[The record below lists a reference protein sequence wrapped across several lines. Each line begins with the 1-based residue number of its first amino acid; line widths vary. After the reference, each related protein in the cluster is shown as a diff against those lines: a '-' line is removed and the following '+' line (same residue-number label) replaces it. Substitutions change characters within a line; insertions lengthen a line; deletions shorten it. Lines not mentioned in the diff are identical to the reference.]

1 MQLNIKEQQILQYAM
16 EHGIIDLT
24 DVSADVEKMKKQ
36 EILKKYHY
44 WQGSDG
50 RFYFK
55 YRDSE
60 SGRKKK
66 ISRASEEAIQE
77 VILKF
82 HAETAEKHT
91 LVTVFDEWMNDKIS
105 CGELQ
110 ESSIIKYKNN
120 AKRFFAVDEDF
131 SNADV
136 KTMNDDVMES
146 YVKKVIYTLGLTAKG
161 YSDFR
166 TIFKGTLKYAKR
178 KKYTAYSIASFFLD
192 FVPGKNAFSRAAKQ
206 ESDISCFKKSELKR
220 LKNKLLENGGIRDL
234 ALLLQMHTGIRVGE
248 LTALKSCDN
257 IARNKLLI
265 RRTESG
271 GIDPE
276 TNLRTITIKET
287 SKTAAG
293 DREMIL
299 TTECQNIIDILKK
312 INFGAEY
319 LISENG
325 KRLTSK
331 QINYHLQKVCKEA
344 GIHPRSTHK
353 LRRSYASMLLEA
365 GIDTAIVTNQLG
377 HTEIA
382 TTEKYYHY
390 DIEDDTEKIQKIN
403 DTIAI

>member
-1 MQLNIKEQQILQYAM
+1 
-16 EHGIIDLT
+16 
-24 DVSADVEKMKKQ
+24 
-36 EILKKYHY
+36 
-44 WQGSDG
+44 
-50 RFYFK
+50 
-55 YRDSE
+55 
-60 SGRKKK
+60 
-66 ISRASEEAIQE
+66 
-77 VILKF
+77 
-82 HAETAEKHT
+82 
-91 LVTVFDEWMNDKIS
+91 
-105 CGELQ
+105 
-110 ESSIIKYKNN
+110 
-120 AKRFFAVDEDF
+120 
-131 SNADV
+131 
-136 KTMNDDVMES
+136 MNDDIMES

-166 TIFKGTLKYAKR
+166 TIIKGTLKYAKR

-192 FVPGKNAFSRAAKQ
+192 FVPGKNAFSRAAKH
-206 ESDISCFKKSELKR
+206 ESDASCFKKSELKR
-220 LKNKLLENGGIRDL
+220 LKNKLLENGRIRDL
-234 ALLLQMHTGIRVGE
+234 ALLLQMYTGIRVGE
-248 LTALKSCDN
+248 LTDLKSCDN
-257 IARNKLLI
+257 NAKNKLLI

-276 TNLRTITIKET
+276 TNLRTTRIKET

-299 TTECQNIIDILKK
+299 TMECQNIIDILKK

-331 QINYHLQKVCKEA
+331 QINYHLQKVCKEI
-344 GIHPRSTHK
+344 GITPRSTHK

-382 TTEKYYHY
+382 TTQKYYHY

>member
-1 MQLNIKEQQILQYAM
+1 MQFNIKEQQILQYAM
-16 EHGIIDLT
+16 EHGIIDLA
-24 DVSADVEKMKKQ
+24 DVSADVETMKKQ

-55 YRDSE
+55 YRDNDT
-60 SGRKKK
+60 GKKKK
-66 ISRASEEAIQE
+66 ISRASEEAIQD

-91 LVTVFDEWMNDKIS
+91 LVTVFSEWMNDKIS

-110 ESSIIKYKNN
+110 EASIIKYKNN

-131 SNADV
+131 S
-136 KTMNDDVMES
+136 
-146 YVKKVIYTLGLTAKG
+146 KG

-166 TIFKGTLKYAKR
+166 TIIKGTLKYAKR

-192 FVPGKNAFSRAAKQ
+192 FVPGKNAFSRAAKH
-206 ESDISCFKKSELKR
+206 ESDASCFKKSELKR
-220 LKNKLLENGGIRDL
+220 LKNKLLENGRIRDL
-234 ALLLQMHTGIRVGE
+234 ALLLQMYTGIRVGE

-257 IARNKLLI
+257 IAKNKLLI

-276 TNLRTITIKET
+276 TNLRTTRIKET

-299 TTECQNIIDILKK
+299 TMECQNIIDILKK

-331 QINYHLQKVCKEA
+331 QINYHLQKVCKEI
-344 GIHPRSTHK
+344 GITPRSTHK

-382 TTEKYYHY
+382 TTQKYYHY